1 MSFQGIHFPSNKITD
16 LIFRWDSLRNPSA
29 VKQALLPPGLRAAP
43 AKSCHLPRLQTGA
56 GVGTTATGRGL
67 GLLRFF
73 LQIIYTLTGLHGY
86 DEDKY
91 TSIVK

>member
-16 LIFRWDSLRNPSA
+16 LIFKWDSLRNPSA
-29 VKQALLPPGLRAAP
+29 VKQALLPPSLRAAP
-43 AKSCHLPRLQTGA
+43 AKSCHLPRLQTG
-56 GVGTTATGRGL
+56 GGGGGL